1 MKIRFNL
8 NAAVRLEDIEI
19 SGKSEE
25 EIIKKLHDSSI
36 ADLLR
41 DYGAYERDDDYTD
54 LESKVVESEIT
65 AKVADIKYD
74 VDEDDLFGTE
84 YNSLEELTDNLPSTL
99 EVTTYVDN
107 ENENE
112 EDAIRDEIYARV
124 GFDPKSFKFKI
135 TKRQ

>member
-8 NAAVRLEDIEI
+8 NAAVRLEDIVI
-19 SGKSEE
+19 SGNSEE

-36 ADLLR
+36 ADLLCE
-41 DYGAYERDDDYTD
+41 YGAYEMDNDYTD
-54 LESKVVESEIT
+54 LDSKVVESEIT
-65 AKVADIKYD
+65 ANVTDIKFD
-74 VDEDDLFGTE
+74 VDEDDLLGTE
-84 YNSLEELTDNLPSTL
+84 YDTLEELIDNLPSTL
-99 EVTTYVDN
+99 EVTVYVDL

-124 GFDPKSFKFKI
+124 GFDPKSFKYKI